1 MYRLDQW
8 PLWPAYP
15 AGSNNSL
22 STDVYCFC
30 DKMPLRQLVIGVII
44 TRELVRT
51 LNIGDT
57 LLEDLV
63 ENLGV

>member
-1 MYRLDQW
+1 
-8 PLWPAYP
+8 
-15 AGSNNSL
+15 
-22 STDVYCFC
+22 
-30 DKMPLRQLVIGVII
+30 MPLRQLVIGVII